1 MSKNSKMDKAIQF
14 ACPVPEGTV
23 SGDPVAIGAGTRK
36 MVGYALTD
44 RGADT
49 VGEATCKFNG
59 SAEFEVAGI
68 EKEAKEK
75 AIAFGDEI
83 FIDNEG
89 NLDADNTGTFFGWA
103 LGVVAKGKTEVVEVK
118 IATP

>member
-1 MSKNSKMDKAIQF
+1 MKNGLMDEAVQF
-14 ACPVPEGTV
+14 ACPVPVGTV

-36 MVGYALTD
+36 MCGYALND
-44 RGADT
+44 RGTDT
-49 VGEATCKFNG
+49 EGEATCKFNG
-59 SAEFEVAGI
+59 SAAFEVAGV

-103 LGVVAKGKTEVVEVK
+103 LGTVAKGKTEVVEVRV
-118 IATP
+118 AG